1 VSGGPA
7 RSGERDI
14 SEGKRVESWLKT
26 WNVASGEIV
35 GLPACANTHEEALRS
50 REVMAER
57 HWTNAILVTSGY
69 HMRRAL
75 ATFRKEGI
83 NVHPVACDFEG
94 LPMTEGEISGFRIVP
109 IVEHFKTLTL
119 YMHEVV
125 GWCYYKVRGWI

>member
-1 VSGGPA
+1 
-7 RSGERDI
+7 
-14 SEGKRVESWLKT
+14 
-26 WNVASGEIV
+26 
-35 GLPACANTHEEALRS
+35 
-50 REVMAER
+50 
-57 HWTNAILVTSGY
+57 
-69 HMRRAL
+69 MRRAL

-109 IVEHFKTLTL
+109 IVEDFKTLTL